1 MDHYLLGNQDNLGFI
16 KERVCLNFKGHI
28 SITCQPFSSSITRLK
43 TPSSPLLYPVSGPP
57 RAPTSLGRGLGALYP
72 SKSGLMNKHIVKHIG
87 SISKSEILIQFPNYL
102 RPQLGALK
110 ACFTMCLCITVSRPG
125 IIRKNNLWKEL
136 IFPLIASCFSSA
148 IRRELGTKDELWS
161 ARSHEGLQTRWR
173 QTLCTHA
180 NDTFQNTFLDTNDM
194 FHDMFVH

>member
-57 RAPTSLGRGLGALYP
+57 RAPTSLGR
-72 SKSGLMNKHIVKHIG
+72 G